1 MNLSDATAASRLL
14 RNALNPKDRPTPDS
28 EYRELLDRYKTDT
41 AFAEL
46 VERIAE
52 GLGLDVHPP
61 STLGL
66 LVSGRIESPFAITL
80 ENSGLPVRTPTE
92 QRLQDRRCFGL
103 VLLAIAAYAYPHGEA
118 LLDPASLP
126 VRPIEIERF
135 LEQRISRLTEL
146 DSDPDQPE
154 GQLREAAATWK
165 DLPAYLPTDKQR
177 IARDC
182 HRWYVNKTLDFL
194 VVDRLLGWRPMG
206 GGSSSRLPTGV
217 CSVWGSSASS
227 SCRVPQCAG
236 TRIGSEGWAVG
247 GVTPRRWSAS
257 AVTAA
262 VECCWDQHEL
272 TPSPA
277 VAGRQRW

>member
-61 STLGL
+61 SPLGL

-103 VLLAIAAYAYPHGEA
+103 VLLAIATYAYPHGEA

-154 GQLREAAATWK
+154 GQLREAAATWR

-194 VVDRLLGWRPMG
+194 VSQNRARREPTLDNTDAQG
-206 GGSSSRLPTGV
+206 GGEAYILNDRF
-217 CSVWGSSASS
+217 
-227 SCRVPQCAG
+227 
-236 TRIGSEGWAVG
+236 RIGLSDVSEGLI
-247 GVTPRRWSAS
+247 TEMS
-257 AVTAA
+257 TAETEDGA
-262 VECCWDQHEL
+262 
-272 TPSPA
+272 A
-277 VAGRQRW
+277 